1 LKINRYLSR
10 LYDTI
15 LSRSEI
21 QIEAIHLERLAE
33 DQGLIVA
40 DLRFFDGSMLSFDE
54 RVHVERGRVVKIK
67 YRYHYQRAD
76 GTLIFRYDNAPH
88 HPEVSTFP
96 DHIHIEGSVEATE
109 PPDLSNVLRRIDGL
123 LYPTGQQNNTLSN
136 QAEERKSKS

>member
-1 LKINRYLSR
+1 MRINRYLFR

-21 QIEAIHLERLAE
+21 QIEAIHWERLPE
-33 DQGLIVA
+33 DQGLIAA

-76 GTLIFRYDNAPH
+76 GTLAFRYDNAPH
-88 HPEVSTFP
+88 HPEVFTFP
-96 DHIHIEGSVEATE
+96 NHVHIEGRVEAAE
-109 PPDLSNVLRRIDGL
+109 PPDLSQVLRRIDGL
-123 LYPTGQQNNTLSN
+123 LYPTGWQDSALNNQTEVREL
-136 QAEERKSKS
+136 